1 MWGARNRGNKFPVML
16 LINQEHRLEDWEEDQ
31 KEVLRLET
39 FKIGVE
45 FVEMESVE
53 CMLREFSIEEQ
64 KGLIRYW
71 NSLDIM

>member
-1 MWGARNRGNKFPVML
+1 ML

>member
-1 MWGARNRGNKFPVML
+1 ML

-53 CMLREFSIEEQ
+53 CLLREFSIKEQ
-64 KGLIRYW
+64 KGLIRSW
-71 NSLDIM
+71 NSLDVM